1 MAPTTPP
8 KGSGRV
14 VVSQGDV
21 FWVDLGAP
29 SGAAPGFRHPHVVVQ
44 NNVFNRSRIDTVVV
58 CVITSNLTR
67 AKAPGNVLLDKGEAG
82 LVKRSVVNVSQVFTV
97 DKMDLQGKIGAL
109 SSRRMRQVLDGMY
122 LLLEPRDLGEDRP
135 S

>member
-1 MAPTTPP
+1 M
-8 KGSGRV
+8 
-14 VVSQGDV
+14 VVSQGDL

-67 AKAPGNVLLDKGEAG
+67 AKAPGNVLLDRGEAG
-82 LVKRSVVNVSQVFTV
+82 LSKKSVVNVSQVFTV
-97 DKMDLQGKIGAL
+97 DKRDLQERIGAL
-109 SSRRMRQVLDGMY
+109 SSQRMRQVLDGLY
-122 LLLEPRDLGEDRP
+122 LLLEPRDLTEAGP
-135 S
+135 A

>member
-1 MAPTTPP
+1 M
-8 KGSGRV
+8 V
-14 VVSQGDV
+14 ISQGDI

-58 CVITSNLTR
+58 CVLTSNVKR
-67 AKAPGNVLLDKGEAG
+67 AQAPGNVLLDKGEAG
-82 LVKRSVVNVSQVFTV
+82 LPKRSVVNVSQVFTV
-97 DKMDLQGKIGAL
+97 DKRDLHGKIGAL

-122 LLLEPRDLGEDRP
+122 LLLEPRDLVESPAG
-135 S
+135 